1 MIDKYKNKRIRKSGV
16 VTSWYQLQINGEIL
30 LKCKEA
36 AEQKKTDTN
45 DYIIQA
51 ILKKLEDDK
60 K

>member
-1 MIDKYKNKRIRKSGV
+1 MIEQYKNKRIRKSGV